1 MAGGLGGLDLK
12 APKATDATASVGGHD
27 GGGKELRPVWKVL
40 GRTARR
46 VLGAIQAARAS
57 RERVHMA
64 GGAWRQT
71 SKEVDKEEHK

>member
-57 RERVHMA
+57 HRRVATLGIDCGFIVH
-64 GGAWRQT
+64 R
-71 SKEVDKEEHK
+71 

>member
-46 VLGAIQAARAS
+46 VLGAIES
-57 RERVHMA
+57 SESNVTGM
-64 GGAWRQT
+64 GW
-71 SKEVDKEEHK
+71 SKTQSFVAP